1 MKIVLIQ
8 GDENTGKTTLCN
20 QIDEWLQ
27 KESFLCVTK
36 EEDKPKKPKHI
47 KLKDFRALY
56 KKDSKKIIL
65 NTLSDDNN
73 VISDFEAFLSK
84 NQSVDILI
92 TVIRPNAAKNTY
104 LHEQVK
110 KVYGNV
116 KEDLLIDMEQDL
128 ETIIDQIKKFFDI
141 VENIN

>member
-20 QIDEWLQ
+20 QIDKWLQ

-56 KKDSKKIIL
+56 EKDSKKIIL
-65 NTLSDDNN
+65 NTLSDDDK
-73 VISDFEAFLSK
+73 VISDFETFFKK
-84 NQSVDILI
+84 NQNVDVLV
-92 TVIRPNAAKNTY
+92 TVIRPNADKNTN
-104 LHEQVK
+104 LHK
-110 KVYGNV
+110 LLKDVYG
-116 KEDLLIDMEQDL
+116 KKEEDLLIDMEQDL
-128 ETIIDQIKKFFDI
+128 ETIIGQIKKFFDI
-141 VENIN
+141 VKNIN